1 MTITFNKN
9 YSTVI
14 INDIEIQLSQE
25 HYNLLYYISHTK
37 KIVSIEELK
46 TVLKD
51 EWRSVDCIRTAICTI
66 NGLIKQHNGKRII
79 YNRRGIGY
87 YVKQSLQ
94 VLEI

>member
-9 YSTVI
+9 YSTII
-14 INDIEIQLSQE
+14 INDIEIELSQE

-37 KIVSIEELK
+37 KIVPKDELK
-46 TVLKD
+46 AVLKD
-51 EWRSVDCIRTAICTI
+51 EWRSDDCVRTAICTI
-66 NGLIKQHNGKRII
+66 NGLIKEHIGKRII

-94 VLEI
+94 VLEL